1 MNTNHSPKYSTNHP
15 PDGFLKHVL
24 GITPLISNLTLDPM
38 QEKCIH
44 WTIIKKKHSG
54 RSFPK
59 TWPKDI
65 FVRLLPPGQLPSS
78 SSIRRMGNYAP
89 AKIIDALT
97 NKLSRI
103 SILYRSSQ
111 N

>member
-1 MNTNHSPKYSTNHP
+1 MNHL
-15 PDGFLKHVL
+15 PDDFQKHVL
-24 GITPLISNLTLDPM
+24 GITPLISNLTLNHM
-38 QEKCIH
+38 QEKHIH
-44 WTIIKKKHSG
+44 WTIIKKKHSE

-65 FVRLLPPGQLPSS
+65 YVLLLPPGQLPSS
-78 SSIRRMGNYAP
+78 ASIRRMGNYVP

-97 NKLSRI
+97 NKQFRI

-111 N
+111 T